1 MSISIYVC
9 MYVCICRSPN
19 WNLGRSGIGL
29 DQIGILLWS
38 RPN

>member
-1 MSISIYVC
+1 MCVC
-9 MYVCICRSPN
+9 VCVCTCVCVCRSPN
-19 WNLGRSGIGL
+19 WNLGRSRIGL